1 MFGGFS
7 SWYYMFNLSKRF
19 EQEKRRKARMQ
30 SLSAVSEA
38 YKKARARKKR
48 KTSKTK

>member
-19 EQEKRRKARMQ
+19 EQEKKTESVDAI
-30 SLSAVSEA
+30 AV
-38 YKKARARKKR
+38 R
-48 KTSKTK
+48 SK